1 MLSRRFVTFLFFLFD
16 KLKFPRH
23 TTILYHAKLALETF
37 YIYICMYY
45 YVIEYYAKV
54 KIVERYN
61 NIVA

>member
-37 YIYICMYY
+37 YIYV
-45 YVIEYYAKV
+45 YVLLRNRILREGK
-54 KIVERYN
+54 N
-61 NIVA
+61 C

>member
-37 YIYICMYY
+37 YIYV
-45 YVIEYYAKV
+45 YVLLRNRILREDK
-54 KIVERYN
+54 N
-61 NIVA
+61 C